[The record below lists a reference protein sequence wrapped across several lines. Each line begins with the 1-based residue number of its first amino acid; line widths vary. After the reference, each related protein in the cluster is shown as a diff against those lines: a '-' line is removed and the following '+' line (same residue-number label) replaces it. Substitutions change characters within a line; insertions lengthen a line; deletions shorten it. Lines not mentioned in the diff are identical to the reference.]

1 MLTNTQRK
9 TKLLAVNKDGRYKC
23 KSQLYKHPFFEL
35 VIGHHYNL
43 ALVIAF
49 GIALRRSSLQSSH
62 GYRFWYIALYC
73 SECHKRKNSLT
84 FKTQFCFNL
93 FIVIIYNIYMLTR
106 LN

>member
-35 VIGHHYNL
+35 VIGHRYNL

-49 GIALRRSSLQSSH
+49 GIALYCFAH
-62 GYRFWYIALYC
+62 KLYQNT
-73 SECHKRKNSLT
+73 EMFLT
-84 FKTQFCFNL
+84 L
-93 FIVIIYNIYMLTR
+93 IE
-106 LN
+106 